1 MSNRHLSRSIAL
13 QALFEWDFCASLEG
27 SPAEALAK
35 AVAVEDAKKSAK
47 SGAKTSAKKTAK
59 KADAVP
65 SKKRTGEDI
74 SAIIK
79 RDIAEFAPGMSDP
92 SFVETLIKGVVAKKT
107 EIDDIIVKAA
117 PEWPLDKISIVD
129 RNVLRIG
136 LYELIFSDRDEVP
149 AKVAINESIE
159 LAKNFGGENSGKFVN
174 GVLGA
179 VYKELGEPGKD
190 AEPRKK
196 KPAEVPYEKML
207 IQNLGG
213 AVVCAKDAKEK
224 GGEIYMAFVHD
235 IFGHWTLSKGK
246 ILEGDVRQGTVNK
259 VKEEIGLDVEITDDL
274 GQNEYIANDPEK
286 GKIRK
291 QVHYF
296 LAKSKYTDLNLAK
309 KPGLDD
315 AKWFKLADILEL
327 NFYDDIL
334 PIVTKAVTLVA
345 NR

>member
-13 QALFEWDFCASLEG
+13 QALFEWDFCASLE
-27 SPAEALAK
+27 SAQKEVATKKPAK
-35 AVAVEDAKKSAK
+35 
-47 SGAKTSAKKTAK
+47 GAAKKTAVKAAK
-59 KADAVP
+59 KEVHP
-65 SKKRTGEDI
+65 DI

-79 RDIAEFAPGMSDP
+79 RDVAEFAPGINDA
-92 SFVETLIKGVVAKKT
+92 SFVESLIKGIVAKKPELDT
-107 EIDDIIVKAA
+107 IIEKAA
-117 PEWPLDKISIVD
+117 PEWPIDKISIVD

-136 LYELIFSDRDEVP
+136 LYELIFADRDEVP

-159 LAKNFGGENSGKFVN
+159 LAKGFGGENSGKFVN

-196 KPAEVPYEKML
+196 KPADVPYEKML

-213 AVVCAKDAKEK
+213 AVVWAKDGK
-224 GGEIYMAFVHD
+224 EIYMAFVHD

-246 ILEGDVRQGTVNK
+246 IPEGDVRVGTVNK

-296 LAKSKYTDLNLAK
+296 LAKSKYTDLKLAQ

-345 NR
+345 SR